1 MIPARGERL
10 TSEFLGGE
18 GMTGAEA
25 IALTALIVSI
35 LQLIVAVV
43 FGILNYLKKYENNR
57 SY

>member
-10 TSEFLGGE
+10 TSVFQGGE
-18 GMTGAEA
+18 SMTGAEA

-43 FGILNYLKKYENNR
+43 FGILNYLKK
-57 SY
+57 